1 MLELFIGMYHR
12 LHAMH
17 HRFTVIKYRF
27 RGELLD
33 CLLNALTFYQ
43 PPYHCIA
50 WNDITPLLDA
60 STERLYNAAVALF
73 VRKIITYIILAA
85 EPSLFFLRAVHVT
98 VTVKLPIFCVGR
110 ASYTHP
116 VLGVKNASKILGGH
130 IVFSCFVWKYWKRVT
145 KDTYWYNSIKVTFR
159 QIALLNIILLVDW
172 FDLDCIR
179 NERASD
185 WVCASAVTDR
195 HSDYNLRHQYTTRVL

>member
-43 PPYHCIA
+43 PPHNYNA
-50 WNDITPLLDA
+50 WNDITPLLVA
-60 STERLYNAAVALF
+60 STERLYNVAVTIF
-73 VRKIITYIILAA
+73 VRKIITYIILAS

-98 VTVKLPIFCVGR
+98 VTVKLQIFCVGR

-116 VLGVKNASKILGGH
+116 GLGVKNASKILGGH

-159 QIALLNIILLVDW
+159 QIALLNICWLIGLILTV
-172 FDLDCIR
+172 FAM
-179 NERASD
+179 NEPQTEYVWLHQR
-185 WVCASAVTDR
+185 W
-195 HSDYNLRHQYTTRVL
+195 SDYSLRHQCTTRVP